1 VSVQLSNVP
10 EVRPARR
17 LLFLA
22 TTIFGALCL
31 LNVVTTYLAFHDDDG
46 DRWVNLVRLLGNIFV
61 GLLIWRGYVAL
72 AALAERAAL
81 YKQALDDELPRL
93 REAVDRKRAEEV
105 ALTHER
111 HRH

>member
-1 VSVQLSNVP
+1 MQLSNVP

-22 TTIFGALCL
+22 TVIFVALCL
-31 LNVVTTYLAFHDDDG
+31 LNAVTTYLSFHSGDS
-46 DRWVNLVRLLGNIFV
+46 DRWVDLVRLLANVVV
-61 GLLIWRGYVAL
+61 GGLIWRGYVAL
-72 AALAERAAL
+72 AALAERASL

-93 REAVDRKRAEEV
+93 REAVDRRR
-105 ALTHER
+105 TDPPGTRDRH